1 MLMTESEVAE
11 YLRLSVE
18 TLRKARY
25 RDKPL
30 VPYMMFGSSIR
41 YDFEDVQR
49 YMQLIKDR
57 GGD

>member
-25 RDKPL
+25 KDKPL
-30 VPYMMFGSSIR
+30 VPYLMLGSSIR
-41 YDFEDVQR
+41 YDLDDVKR
-49 YMQLIKDR
+49 YMEEIR
-57 GGD
+57 ETGDE

>member
-1 MLMTESEVAE
+1 MMTESEVAD

-30 VPYMMFGSSIR
+30 VPYVMLGSSIR
-41 YDFEDVQR
+41 YDLDDVKR

>member
-1 MLMTESEVAE
+1 MLMTESEVAD

-30 VPYMMFGSSIR
+30 VPYVMLGSSIR